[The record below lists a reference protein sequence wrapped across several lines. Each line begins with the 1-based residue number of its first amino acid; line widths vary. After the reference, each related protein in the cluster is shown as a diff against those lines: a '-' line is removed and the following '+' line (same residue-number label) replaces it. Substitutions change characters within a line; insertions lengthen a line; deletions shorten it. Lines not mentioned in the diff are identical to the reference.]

1 MRLRRKRWSKMEVEH
16 VGADIIRPLCRHP
29 PHFAGAQCAPLQRSL
44 RERYAGAGREKKSPV
59 PPAQGFSFNYGVQ
72 SLEQWVVE
80 KLSQADSQPVAELL
94 DGHDTGVFA
103 LCVQHAVNGGRRY
116 PAEVCK
122 GVHRH
127 IPL

>member
-1 MRLRRKRWSKMEVEH
+1 MRLRRKRWSKMAVEH
-16 VGADIIRPLCRHP
+16 VGADIIRPLCRRP
-29 PHFAGAQCAPLQRSL
+29 PHFAGAQCAPLL
-44 RERYAGAGREKKSPV
+44 RCARCPPGR
-59 PPAQGFSFNYGVQ
+59 GFSFNYGVQ

-80 KLSQADSQPVAELL
+80 KLSQADSQSVAELL
-94 DGHDTGVFA
+94 DGHDTGVLA
-103 LCVQHAVNGGRRY
+103 LCVQHTVNGGRRY